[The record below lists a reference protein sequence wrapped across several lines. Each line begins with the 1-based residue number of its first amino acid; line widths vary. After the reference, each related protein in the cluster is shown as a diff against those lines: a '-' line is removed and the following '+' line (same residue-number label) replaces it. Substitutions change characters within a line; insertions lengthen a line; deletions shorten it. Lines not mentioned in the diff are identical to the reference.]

1 MKRLIAFNVEV
12 LNNYVKLISS
22 VEDSYSKKINLIN
35 DKSIGAHVRH
45 VIDFYSC
52 FISGLSTGLI
62 NYDNRSRD
70 IEIENNCNHAKE
82 AILEIINF
90 LNNFNSCN
98 SVVNVGINLSV
109 SNRHLASTV
118 ERELM
123 HVADHAVHHGHI
135 IQIIIKNEFHDLDLS
150 VEFYSPSTLEHM
162 KCVQ

>member
-1 MKRLIAFNVEV
+1 MKKLLLILAMVSLVQNMVYADEGWGKGKRFE
-12 LNNYVKLISS
+12 
-22 VEDSYSKKINLIN
+22 
-35 DKSIGAHVRH
+35 
-45 VIDFYSC
+45 
-52 FISGLSTGLI
+52 
-62 NYDNRSRD
+62 
-70 IEIENNCNHAKE
+70 ENKGR
-82 AILEIINF
+82 ILEIISKKIEF